1 MWTLI
6 RDGGVFPMSFLLL
19 FGVTALL
26 AAFFFAIRAERRLLG
41 FIRAM
46 STATL
51 FVTLGASCADVGATL
66 HHSSEAF
73 DEANA
78 EKRLQAEHMI
88 IEGLGES
95 TSPGIVGFSLVA
107 LTSMLVAVGRRR
119 LDEREEV
126 R

>member
-1 MWTLI
+1 
-6 RDGGVFPMSFLLL
+6 MSFLLL
-19 FGVTALL
+19 FGATALL
-26 AAFFFAIRAERRLLG
+26 AAFFFAIRAERKLLG

-73 DEANA
+73 DEASA

-95 TSPGIVGFSLVA
+95 TSPGILGFSLVA